1 MYVKISIKLL
11 PFSRDS
17 QIKLVKMMEKFEK
30 ISMIKETASFALS
43 FYMPLEQIVIKLHVH
58 KLFARNSPSIF
69 NSVTKHNYGGGVL
82 IIWHGFITTYAISA
96 YHH

>member
-30 ISMIKETASFALS
+30 ISMIKETASFAISL
-43 FYMPLEQIVIKLHVH
+43 FFFLEKDIE
-58 KLFARNSPSIF
+58 
-69 NSVTKHNYGGGVL
+69 
-82 IIWHGFITTYAISA
+82 
-96 YHH
+96 